1 LAKLPTISI
10 NKRFDEHRTYPGF
23 LTKKG
28 KKSGDDFVVR
38 ASALKWGINSS
49 LQTLN
54 YSSRST

>member
-1 LAKLPTISI
+1 M
-10 NKRFDEHRTYPGF
+10 GF
-23 LTKKG
+23 LTKKR

-38 ASALKWGINSS
+38 AEARKWGINSS